1 MSTVDAAIPLSG
13 NTQGLDVGKL
23 LEVTSTA
30 QQMRQRQT
38 EFQSKNA
45 LTQLLASPQSYDQQG
60 NLTPTALRS
69 SNAFSPEYALEYRKQ
84 QIDSHFKKVQEDSL
98 GDEQKKRKLEFY
110 AGIADATEKARDDAL
125 KAGASEQDAIS
136 AATKARNELLDS
148 SGGMLGIEDIHN
160 GKSMPYDPVFMGS
173 LKRFK
178 PGEIQEERLAEQ
190 DKLGQERIALQSR
203 QEGERERA
211 DRAREERIIAAVGSR
226 GGKPPAGYEWDPE
239 HPDTLRTI
247 KGGPKD
253 PDAIKPWAGREK
265 VYTERILG
273 SANQAA
279 TAIQNITEL
288 PVGASTGLLGIGG
301 HSGGS
306 LFGAS
311 FGALKN
317 KMTDQEVQDYNVM
330 LAGVKRNLAAIE
342 TAGLAPQGALTE
354 SMGSLELRPG
364 DSNTTK
370 LRKLAEM
377 RQIVEKGMDVPL
389 ADPAIPP
396 QIKSL
401 ATKVVDTVTKAVPY
415 TQADVTKLQRAGE
428 KNPDMTL
435 EQLMQSQGLGAGQSS
450 RSSGNAPATAT
461 RGDYSPRATASG
473 AVKAVSSKSQYDA
486 LPSGARYSKP
496 GDPPGSYRTKQ

>member
-1 MSTVDAAIPLSG
+1 MSTVDTSIYGPLISE
-13 NTQGLDVGKL
+13 NQPFDVGKML
-23 LEVTSTA
+23 SLADMA

-38 EFQSKNA
+38 QTQSQNA
-45 LTQLLASPQSYDQQG
+45 LSQLLANPQSYDPNGTLNQNAQR
-60 NLTPTALRS
+60 NVNAL
-69 SNAFSPEYALEYRKQ
+69 NPEFGLKYRQQ
-84 QIDSHFKKVQEDSL
+84 QIDVHFDQLQEKAMTDQAL
-98 GDEQKKRKLEFY
+98 QRKLAFS
-110 AGIADATEKARDDAL
+110 GSIADATEKAREDTL
-125 KAGASEQDAIS
+125 KAGGTPQAAIE
-136 AATKARNELLDS
+136 AATKVRNTMFDE
-148 SGGMLGIEDIHN
+148 SGGIFSTDEIQKAKG
-160 GKSMPYDPVFMGS
+160 GAYDPVMAQAM
-173 LKRFK
+173 KRFA
-178 PGEIQEERLAEQ
+178 PGEIQEERLTQQ
-190 DKLGQERIALQSR
+190 DKIAQQNLSLKER
-203 QEGERERA
+203 QEAEKERA
-211 DRAREERIIAAVGSR
+211 DRAREDRILAMVSAKST
-226 GGKPPAGYEWDPE
+226 GKPPAGFEWDPNN
-239 HPDTLRTI
+239 PDTLRAI

-288 PVGASTGLLGIGG
+288 PVSSSTGLLGIGG

-306 LFGAS
+306 LFSAS

-317 KMTDQEVQDYNVM
+317 KLSDQDVQDYNVM

-342 TAGLAPQGALTE
+342 TMGLAPQGALTE

-396 QIKSL
+396 EIKSL

-415 TQADVTKLQRAGE
+415 TQADVTRLQREGQ
-428 KNPDMTL
+428 KDPDMTL
-435 EQLMQSQGLGAGQSS
+435 EELIQKRGLGGNGSAASS
-450 RSSGNAPATAT
+450 SSA
-461 RGDYSPRATASG
+461 PRAPSSAARSDAGTAI
-473 AVKAVSSKSQYDA
+473 KAVSSKAEYDR
-486 LPSGARYSKP
+486 LPSGAKFSKP
-496 GDPPGSYRTKQ
+496 GDPPGQFRVKE